1 MGLAQQRA
9 EQLPAIVAVKLIDSA
24 GIKRRQAPSPT
35 GKPRRPRGQ
44 GMKACMKRTAHLV
57 AGTYNY
63 RGTLPAYTDMV
74 DGTHVTQAYCYVYD
88 HGGALFAS
96 AEVDQI

>member
-1 MGLAQQRA
+1 
-9 EQLPAIVAVKLIDSA
+9 
-24 GIKRRQAPSPT
+24 
-35 GKPRRPRGQ
+35 
-44 GMKACMKRTAHLV
+44 MKACMKRTAHLV

-96 AEVDQI
+96 AEVDP